1 MANFH
6 QSQYFVRYAEEFFMD
21 FVQNYNIGN
30 FSQAE
35 RQLKEDTIN
44 NVHGILNSFKDLW
57 KYKI

>member
-1 MANFH
+1 
-6 QSQYFVRYAEEFFMD
+6 MD

-57 KYKI
+57 KYKM